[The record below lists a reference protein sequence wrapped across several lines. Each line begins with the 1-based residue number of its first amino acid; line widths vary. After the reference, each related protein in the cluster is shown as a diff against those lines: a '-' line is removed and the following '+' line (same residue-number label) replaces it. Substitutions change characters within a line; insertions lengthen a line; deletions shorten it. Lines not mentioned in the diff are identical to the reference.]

1 MAGNNAAN
9 LAAFQQLAAGK
20 AMMGA
25 GEGMA
30 KGGGGDNPMVAG
42 AGLGMGMAMANMFSQ
57 MNNPHSHAQ
66 AAPAPAQA
74 APAAAAGPTLEE
86 RLKKLKSL
94 KDAGL
99 LEDAEYQ
106 AKRAEILKDL

>member
-1 MAGNNAAN
+1 MKRPRSPHSFLRGVLTACLCAGALA
-9 LAAFQQLAAGK
+9 LAA
-20 AMMGA
+20 
-25 GEGMA
+25 
-30 KGGGGDNPMVAG
+30 
-42 AGLGMGMAMANMFSQ
+42 
-57 MNNPHSHAQ
+57 
-66 AAPAPAQA
+66 APAQA
-74 APAAAAGPTLEE
+74 APAAGPTLEE

>member
-20 AMMGA
+20 AMMSA

-30 KGGGGDNPMVAG
+30 KGGGGGGDNPMVAG

-57 MNNPHSHAQ
+57 MNSPHAHA
-66 AAPAPAQA
+66 AAPAPQPLRPRRPRGWPDVGRAPQEAQEPQGRW
-74 APAAAAGPTLEE
+74 PAG
-86 RLKKLKSL
+86 RRRVS
-94 KDAGL
+94 G
-99 LEDAEYQ
+99 Q
-106 AKRAEILKDL
+106 AR